1 MDGAIQ
7 RIKACL
13 NGRRSQEE
21 HPALPVTPAELAREA
36 AAAAAAGAEAVH
48 LHARGGTGA
57 ESLRAEDVGAAVA
70 AVRQACPGLPVGAST
85 GLWMT
90 GGDHP
95 ARQAAVARWAALP
108 AAHRPD
114 FASVNVPEE
123 GWAEV
128 AATLAAAGIG
138 VEAGLWSVADVPA
151 AAAGDAP
158 WLRVMVEIIG
168 VPPGQ
173 ETGVA
178 DGILAALDES
188 PLRAVPRLVHGE
200 GTGCWPLVR
209 YAGQRGLATRIG
221 LEDTLTGPAGELA
234 GGNGDLVRAALGV
247 LAAARPRH

>member
-1 MDGAIQ
+1 
-7 RIKACL
+7 
-13 NGRRSQEE
+13 
-21 HPALPVTPAELAREA
+21 VTPAELARAA

-48 LHARGGTGA
+48 LHTRDAAGA
-57 ESLRAEDVGAAVA
+57 ESLRAEDVAAAVA
-70 AVRQACPGLPVGAST
+70 AVRQACPGLPAGVST

-108 AAHRPD
+108 AAGRPD

-128 AATLAAAGIG
+128 AGTLAAAGIG
-138 VEAGLWSVADVPA
+138 VEAGLWSVADVS
-151 AAAGDAP
+151 AAGLP
-158 WLRVMVEIIG
+158 LLRVMVEVMG

-173 ETGVA
+173 EAGVA

-209 YAGQRGLATRIG
+209 YAGQRRLATRIG
-221 LEDTLTGPAGELA
+221 LEDTLTGPDGEQA
-234 GGNGDLVRAALGV
+234 GGNGDLVRLALGV
-247 LAAARPRH
+247 LDAAGPRR